1 MNEFVDIIIIYFVF
15 RVIIAFLGAWWRGDK
30 HNDFRRDR

>member
-1 MNEFVDIIIIYFVF
+1 MNEFVDIIVIYVVF
-15 RVIIAFLGAWWRGDK
+15 RGIIAFLGAWWHGDK